1 MSEYG
6 ETMRKNCNIINHMRG
21 GIDMDATIRI
31 KFFMDYICE
40 WCFLGYE
47 ILKKLNGKYE
57 FNLEMYPLEIH
68 PDTPIDGMPMSRH
81 ISDKKKWTAQ
91 LNQLGNP
98 YGIHLADKDIFSNTR
113 NALIV
118 GQYAKTIG
126 RQKEFTDVLW
136 AMYMEE
142 GHNISSQEMVKHVA
156 LEAGLS
162 LAQVQEAFTDPIY
175 QAALLRNQQYQQ
187 AFGTDQV
194 PAFVINEKYIMIG
207 AQSLDTWEELF
218 QKIKSEMGNLM

>member
-1 MSEYG
+1 
-6 ETMRKNCNIINHMRG
+6 
-21 GIDMDATIRI
+21 
-31 KFFMDYICE
+31 
-40 WCFLGYE
+40 
-47 ILKKLNGKYE
+47 
-57 FNLEMYPLEIH
+57 
-68 PDTPIDGMPMSRH
+68 
-81 ISDKKKWTAQ
+81 
-91 LNQLGNP
+91 
-98 YGIHLADKDIFSNTR
+98 
-113 NALIV
+113 
-118 GQYAKTIG
+118 
-126 RQKEFTDVLW
+126 
-136 AMYMEE
+136 MEE